1 MGILKSEDA
10 RIEKA
15 NGDVVGPYKA
25 SFAGNTIILDDPKA
39 DVEEGDTILRQ
50 LPNGKDERS
59 FVTEATFFNTG
70 VGRRGPHY
78 QIKFRKGNAPVE
90 HKPVQNI
97 NISGAQSVQIGDY
110 NSQNI
115 INSFEALSQKIES
128 SSATLEEKEEA
139 KSLLSKCLSHPLVV
153 SVLGTAVGSIAD

>member
-15 NGDVVGPYKA
+15 NGDVIGPYKA

-50 LPNGKDERS
+50 LPNGKDERN

-78 QIKFRKGNAPVE
+78 QVKFRKGSAPVE

-128 SSATLEEKEEA
+128 SSATPEEKEEA

-153 SVLGTAVGSIAD
+153 SVLGAAAGTIGG